1 MAEEEN
7 SQVAHKRRLHKGRGR
22 EARLG
27 QGKEGG
33 RGAHAG
39 GREGGFLSLS
49 VDPDALLSKHRLR
62 LPHGFEK
69 ALTRSRLAA
78 EGLL

>member
-1 MAEEEN
+1 MVEEEN
-7 SQVAHKRRLHKGRGR
+7 SQWLIRGDFTRGEGR
-22 EARLG
+22 EARVG

-69 ALTRSRLAA
+69 ALARSRLAA